1 VNKSLNFAE
10 TREKSGF
17 IGDLLQ
23 IVTLPLHGK
32 GSHRRRFAA
41 NLPAW

>member
-1 VNKSLNFAE
+1 VSKPANFAE
-10 TREKSGF
+10 TRENSGF

-23 IVTLPLHGK
+23 IVTLPLSGK